1 MSSFPLLAACF
12 ASTGLAA
19 CAIRVAWR
27 LQSEVHV
34 LSGRVEQLSAR
45 LDATEHDAARA
56 ALASEVAESV
66 LVEKGVADEE
76 ELEEARRQF
85 RAQAGGPDYVRERD
99 GELH

>member
-1 MSSFPLLAACF
+1 MPSFPLLAACF

-27 LQSEVHV
+27 LQSVV
-34 LSGRVEQLSAR
+34 NALSERVDELSAR
-45 LDATEHDAARA
+45 LGAAEYDVARA
-56 ALASEVAESV
+56 GLSAEVAESV

-76 ELEEARRQF
+76 ELEEARRRTQT
-85 RAQAGGPDYVRERD
+85 GGPEYVRERD